1 MNIVVCIKHVPDT
14 ESKIKITPEGDSI
27 DSAALEYIV
36 NPYDEF
42 AVEEALKIKEAK
54 GGEVTVLCLGPES
67 ATKTIRT
74 ALAMG
79 ADKAVHI
86 KDETFLRDPS
96 STAEILTSALRE
108 IPHDIIFFGKQ
119 SVDGDNAQIGLM
131 VATLLQVPAVSEIV
145 SMECGDSSAVV
156 KRSIEGGIEVFEAPF
171 PAVFTAQK
179 GLNEPRYASL
189 KGIMAAKKKPIEERE
204 LSDAA
209 PKTSIKGFV
218 YPPERPAGKIVGEG
232 AEAVPTLF
240 ELLQNEAKVL

>member
-14 ESKIKITPEGDSI
+14 ESKINITPESDSI
-27 DSAALEYIV
+27 DSSALEYIV
-36 NPYDEF
+36 NPYDEY

-54 GGEVTVLCLGPES
+54 DGEVTILCLGPAN

-79 ADKAVHI
+79 ADKAIHI
-86 KDETFLRDPS
+86 KDETLLRDAS
-96 STAEILTSALRE
+96 STAEILTAAIRE
-108 IPHDIIFFGKQ
+108 IPHDIVFFGKQ
-119 SVDGDNAQIGLM
+119 SVDADNGQVGLM
-131 VATLLQVPAVSEIV
+131 VATMLKIPAVSEIV
-145 SMECGDSSAVV
+145 SMECGDSSAQV
-156 KRSIEGGIEVFEAPF
+156 KRNIEGGTEVIETPL

-189 KGIMAAKKKPIEERE
+189 KGIMAAKKKPIDTRD
-204 LSDAA
+204 LVDVD
-209 PKTSIKGFV
+209 PKTKISSFA

-232 AEAVPTLF
+232 PEAAAKLF